1 MRGLPSADLGV
12 FNEGLEVAIPIDV
25 TVKPTA
31 KLMDA
36 VMPLIIVG
44 TISTGTEMSYVQ
56 IAIETDMHDRKS
68 NKSKT

>member
-12 FNEGLEVAIPIDV
+12 FNDGLEVAIPIDA

-36 VMPLIIVG
+36 VMPLITVG

-56 IAIETDMHDRKS
+56 IEIETDINNRKS
-68 NKSKT
+68 NKSIT